1 MKVNNNGLIRYVFA
15 SSHTT
20 QGYYTFIPDL
30 ISDLERVYI
39 LKGAP
44 GSGRSTFI
52 RLVGEILAEQGLE
65 VEFWIS
71 ALDSITPD
79 GVFIPQLNLA
89 VVNGSLPVSI
99 DPRYPGVKEHLINL
113 GEYWDQTV
121 IEAQRLQIIELVD
134 NIEHSQRKA
143 YDLLKELGRLKEEQR
158 LRNSRHM
165 NIEKIDQLIKQLGSE
180 IVENRSGEKHY
191 FAGVLTI
198 DGWVDYVHELSHNCQ
213 KRYIF
218 KGPAGSGKSMIIGE
232 LARLVKDSGY
242 FLEYYHCGLEVK
254 NLVMVIIRNLQIALI
269 EAGTADIPLKP
280 WDVMIDLSI
289 YMEGYDDECCQE
301 NSINN
306 RNLENLLLEAR
317 QQLEKSSYS
326 QQELKKIYA
335 GAMDFTSLDKVR
347 LDLIEGIRPGKLQ
360 PK

>member
-1 MKVNNNGLIRYVFA
+1 MNNRGLIRYVFA

-20 QGYYTFIPDL
+20 RGYYTFIPDL
-30 ISDLERVYI
+30 IKDLERVYI

-52 RLVGEILAEQGLE
+52 RLVGEILSEQGLE

-79 GVFIPQLNLA
+79 GVYIPQLNLA
-89 VVNGSLPVSI
+89 VVNGSLPASI

-113 GEYWDQTV
+113 GEYWDQAA
-121 IEAQRLQIIELVD
+121 IEAQRQQIVELVD
-134 NIEHSQRKA
+134 NIELSQQKA
-143 YDLLKELGRLKEEQR
+143 YDLLKELGRLKAEQR
-158 LRNSRHM
+158 RINSRHI
-165 NIEKIDQLIKQLGSE
+165 NIEKIGQLVKQLGSE

-218 KGPAGSGKSMIIGE
+218 KGPPGSGKSMIIAE
-232 LARLVKDSGY
+232 LGRMVKDSGY
-242 FLEYYHCGLEVK
+242 FLEYYHCGLEIE

-269 EAGTADIPLKP
+269 EASSADIPLKP
-280 WDVMIDLSI
+280 WDVVVDLSL
-289 YMEGYDDECCQE
+289 YMEGHDDEYSQE
-301 NSINN
+301 NAING
-306 RNLENLLLEAR
+306 RDLENLLLKAR
-317 QQLEKSSYS
+317 QQLEKSSYN

-335 GAMDFTSLDKVR
+335 GSMDFTGLDKIR
-347 LDLIEGIRPGKLQ
+347 QDLIESIRPGKLQ
-360 PK
+360 SKY